1 MAPRMPDTGPQEPA
15 GGPQDAA
22 AGQPGPPSLP
32 ASLNPIGQA
41 MHWPLLAAIAA
52 TGIALSLFQLYAA
65 GVQPLGLF
73 YQRSIHLG
81 FVLVLAVLVFPVFG
95 RRDGPLGWAGD
106 VALLLAGGGLAALA
120 ATNTDAVAALLD
132 GRVLWLALAVVGLGL
147 AGAALRRAGERLWSD
162 IIGRSVDAICLAAA
176 FMAGFYLAWN
186 LDDIIVRTGRWNR
199 TDIVM
204 GTVAVL
210 VLLEVSRRAVGLGMT
225 VIAAVFI
232 LYAFAGSRG
241 LLPGLADWLPGILG
255 HRGYS
260 ELRVIGQLYLG
271 QEGVFGLPLGVAAT
285 FVFMFVLFGAFLE
298 VTGAGKFFID
308 LAFAAT
314 GRKPGGP
321 AKAAVLAS
329 AGMGSISGSAIANV
343 VTTGAF
349 TIPLMKKLG
358 YRPAQAGG
366 IEAAASTGGQ
376 ITPPLMGAG
385 AFLIAEYTRVPYID
399 IVAVSIF
406 PAILYLGT
414 VYLFVHIAAM
424 KAGMRGMEGVELP
437 RVRQVMAA
445 GWQFL
450 VPLGV
455 LLWLLFQG
463 YSPMRVGF
471 YAIVSVLAVAGLRAL
486 VVLAVIEPARGNPL
500 TLRRLGLAAG
510 AGVAVIGKALAL
522 GARNAVAVSV
532 ACAVAGIIVGVVG
545 LTGLGLKFSSMMV
558 ALSGGNLVLA
568 LFLVLVASLV
578 LGLGL
583 PVTAAYIVLIVL
595 VGPALQT
602 EFGIPLLIAHLVVFW
617 YSQDSNVTP
626 PIALAG
632 FAGAAIAGSRPM
644 ETSLQAWKFAKG
656 LYLIPLFM
664 VFNPEIIL
672 GGPLPLLLWTGA
684 LIILALV
691 AFAAAIESYLFAPM
705 DGISRLLVIPA
716 TIGVFHGDL
725 WSDALGGGVLLAILA
740 VNRWQAGSGGQA
752 ARAGTGG

>member
-1 MAPRMPDTGPQEPA
+1 MAETRRPA
-15 GGPQDAA
+15 A
-22 AGQPGPPSLP
+22 PPSPTDARAEIP
-32 ASLNPIGQA
+32 ASLDPAGIRQRG
-41 MHWPLLAAIAA
+41 LILGAITAV
-52 TGIALSLFQLYAA
+52 GIAMSLFQLYSA
-65 GVQPLGLF
+65 GIQTFGLF

-81 FVLVLAVLVFPVFG
+81 FVLVLAFLIFPVFG
-95 RRDGPLGWAGD
+95 RRAQGGWPAD
-106 VALLLAGGGLAALA
+106 AALLATAAAIGLWA
-120 ATNTDAVAALLD
+120 ATDSPAVAALLD
-132 GRVLWLALAVVGLGL
+132 GRVLWIAAAMAGLGVLGGWLHRRRHHLPAELIGRGIDAVCL
-147 AGAALRRAGERLWSD
+147 AG
-162 IIGRSVDAICLAAA
+162 A

-186 LDDIIVRTGRWNR
+186 LDEIIARTGRWNR

-204 GTVAVL
+204 GTLAIL
-210 VLLEVSRRAVGLGMT
+210 VLLEASRRAVGLGLT
-225 VIAAVFI
+225 IIGAVFI
-232 LYAFAGSRG
+232 AYAFAGSRG
-241 LLPGLADWLPGILG
+241 LLPGLGEWMPGILA
-255 HRGYS
+255 HRGFT
-260 ELRVIGQLYLG
+260 EMRVVGQLYLG
-271 QEGVFGLPLGVAAT
+271 QEGIFGLPLGVAAT

-298 VTGAGKFFID
+298 VTGAGRFFID

-349 TIPLMKKLG
+349 TIPLMKRLG

-385 AFLIAEYTRVPYID
+385 AFLIAEFTRIPYIE

-424 KAGMRGMEGVELP
+424 KAGLKGMPRDELP
-437 RVRQVMAA
+437 QVGAVMAT

-455 LLWLLFQG
+455 LLWLLIQG

-471 YAIVSVLAVAGLRAL
+471 WAIVSVVAVAGLRGL
-486 VVLAVIEPARGNPL
+486 VVLAVIEPRRGSPL
-500 TLRRLGLAAG
+500 TPERLVIAAW
-510 AGVAVIGKALAL
+510 AGVRVIGRALAL
-522 GARNAVAVSV
+522 GARNAVAVSI

-545 LTGLGLKFSSMMV
+545 LTGLGLRFSSMMV
-558 ALSGGNLVLA
+558 ALSGGNIVIA
-568 LFLVLVASLV
+568 LFLVLIASLI

-595 VGPALQT
+595 VGPALHT

-626 PIALAG
+626 PVALAG
-632 FAGAAIAGSRPM
+632 FAGAAVAGAKPM
-644 ETSLQAWKFAKG
+644 ETSLQAWKYAKG
-656 LYLIPLFM
+656 LYLIPVFM
-664 VFNPEIIL
+664 VFNEEIIL
-672 GGPLPLLLWTGA
+672 GGPLPVLIWTGA
-684 LIILALV
+684 VAMLALA
-691 AFAAAIESYLFAPM
+691 AFAAAIEGYLFAKM
-705 DGISRLLVIPA
+705 DVLSRLLVIPA
-716 TIGVFHGDL
+716 TVAIFWPDFRIEAAG
-725 WSDALGGGVLLAILA
+725 AAALLAILA
-740 VNRWQAGSGGQA
+740 LNWLRRERPAPA
-752 ARAGTGG
+752 